1 MLRAEPTEINL
12 GQVNFGKAYKFTY
25 VLTNVDETNIKVLA
39 FAPGCKSCTTVKL
52 DKDELAKGESANLVT
67 TFTPGSLG
75 IANKQV
81 SVIYSINDVVKPE
94 MILKFKGVVV
104 E

>member
-1 MLRAEPTEINL
+1 MLRAEPTEIHL
-12 GQVNFGKAYKFTY
+12 GQIHYGKSYKFTY
-25 VLTNVDETNIKVLA
+25 ILQNIHEGTIKILA
-39 FAPGCKSCTTVKL
+39 FAPGCKSCTEVEL
-52 DKDELAKGESANLVT
+52 EKDTLLPGEQTNLLT

-81 SVIYSINDVVKPE
+81 SVIYSVNDIVKPE
-94 MILKFKGVVV
+94 MVLKFKGVVV